1 MKLIKPFISNFHGN
15 HLKKNKLNK
24 NSGKMFRN
32 VSYDALS
39 YCLLVEGKIDVEIE
53 SNIFKCEVIEKPFFD
68 PKKKIT
74 SKSI

>member
-39 YCLLVEGKIDVEIE
+39 YCLLVEGKIDVEID
-53 SNIFKCEVIEKPFFD
+53 SNL
-68 PKKKIT
+68 
-74 SKSI
+74 KSYDIMPLIPIIKNIK